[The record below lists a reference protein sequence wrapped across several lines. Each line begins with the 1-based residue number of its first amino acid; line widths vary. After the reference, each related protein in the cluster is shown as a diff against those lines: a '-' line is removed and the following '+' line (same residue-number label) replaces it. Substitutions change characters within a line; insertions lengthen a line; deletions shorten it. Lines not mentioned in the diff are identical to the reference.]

1 MEVDLI
7 QFAPRIWEATVE
19 TLQMVS
25 IALALASLIGF
36 PLGIALVV
44 TKANGLMENRAVF
57 TVLNAIINIFRS
69 IPFIILLVA
78 ILPVTRLIV
87 GTSIGTAAAVVPLV
101 FFTGPYI
108 ARLVESSLHDVNK
121 GVIEAATAM
130 GATNWQ
136 IIWRVYLPEAL
147 SSIAL
152 NITIATIGLVGAS
165 AMAGFVG
172 GGGLGD
178 LAISYGYQRFETNVM
193 ITTVVLL
200 VVIVQIVQT
209 IGNYLSKR
217 LRRL

>member
-1 MEVDLI
+1 MDVSVLELW
-7 QFAPRIWEATVE
+7 PRIVEATNE
-19 TLQMVS
+19 TILMVGIS
-25 IALALASLIGF
+25 LLLACLIGI

-44 TKANGLMENRAVF
+44 TRENGLMESGPVF
-57 TVLNAIINIFRS
+57 NVLNVIVNIFRS

-78 ILPVTRLIV
+78 ILPITRFIV

-101 FFTGPYI
+101 FFSAPFV
-108 ARLVESSLHDVNK
+108 ARLVESSLLEVSK
-121 GVIEAATAM
+121 GVVEAAQAM

-136 IIWRVYLPEAL
+136 IIFRVLLPEAL

-152 NITIATIGLVGAS
+152 NLTIATIGLVGAS

-178 LAISYGYQRFETNVM
+178 LAISYGYQRFETDIM
-193 ITTVVLL
+193 IATVVLL
-200 VVIVQIVQT
+200 VVIVQIVQM
-209 IGNYLSKR
+209 IGNYLSKK